1 MLKEA
6 QTSLYEGFPISYLA
20 SILLMYVHMELVMLH
35 GWIIYSLEGR
45 LIL

>member
-1 MLKEA
+1 VEGDHEYAEVEMLKEA

-35 GWIIYSLEGR
+35 G
-45 LIL
+45 